1 MENYLKME
9 SDIDIDI
16 AKLKE
21 KNETINKC
29 VNRYFRM
36 KFKRNFRVF
45 TGINVDRL
53 KIFHIYKQKNEK
65 FNKIKS
71 N

>member
-1 MENYLKME
+1 ME

-16 AKLKE
+16 TKLKE
-21 KNETINKC
+21 RNEAISKC

-36 KFKRNFRVF
+36 KFKRNFKAC

-71 N
+71 K